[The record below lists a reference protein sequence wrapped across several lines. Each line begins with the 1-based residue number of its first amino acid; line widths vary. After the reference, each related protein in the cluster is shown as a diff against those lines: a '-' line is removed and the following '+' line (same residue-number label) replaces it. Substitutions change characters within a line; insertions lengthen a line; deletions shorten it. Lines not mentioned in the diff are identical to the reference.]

1 MKKIRYIPA
10 KTIESRKL
18 RVAAYCRVSTSG
30 PIQMCSLEIQ
40 IETYTHI
47 IENCSEWIFVGV
59 FYDIGSGL
67 K

>member
-10 KTIESRKL
+10 KQIEPRRH

-30 PIQMCSLEIQ
+30 PAQMGR
-40 IETYTHI
+40 HI
-47 IENCSEWIFVGV
+47 FS
-59 FYDIGSGL
+59 